1 MECLDYL
8 RSLLGGRIATIAI
21 YLDAISSSLVLS
33 HSLPWLA
40 EYFHTKNAN
49 WIHLH
54 RIEAMLNETS

>member
-49 WIHLH
+49 
-54 RIEAMLNETS
+54 